1 MPSSYETHMPATNDE
16 LQSYSQDQL
25 TGLSQTWG
33 FILQD
38 DCQPCKAV
46 PENLETPE
54 YVPDTWLK
62 SMSRKMKYQILTSA
76 NGNLPPQ
83 FAFRFLAELLCP
95 GSYENEAEKKADK
108 THVTVTKH
116 DRSEM
121 SECERRDLVN
131 MLNVACEDPGRLIE
145 DVQCLMN
152 SEGAQMD
159 QLCLYHLLHMQ
170 MDFYEDENSAN
181 KISVQGSEV
190 FGWFIHYYVCQIAC
204 GMIENDRCSVQSVRE
219 FFDRATV
226 QFGLV

>member
-1 MPSSYETHMPATNDE
+1 MLNVACED
-16 LQSYSQDQL
+16 
-25 TGLSQTWG
+25 
-33 FILQD
+33 
-38 DCQPCKAV
+38 
-46 PENLETPE
+46 
-54 YVPDTWLK
+54 
-62 SMSRKMKYQILTSA
+62 
-76 NGNLPPQ
+76 
-83 FAFRFLAELLCP
+83 P
-95 GSYENEAEKKADK
+95 GRLIEDVQCLMN
-108 THVTVTKH
+108 
-116 DRSEM
+116 SECERRDLVNM
-121 SECERRDLVN
+121 LNVACEDPGRLIEDVQCLMNSECERRDLVN

-170 MDFYEDENSAN
+170 MDFFEDENSAN

-204 GMIENDRCSVQSVRE
+204 GMIENDRCSVQAVRE